1 MHVYVICLY
10 LSVRTCKIHSW
21 CKKKKNKNVKTIQ
34 GRKKITYNTKENLL
48 GSYTEVNPI
57 ISLMYIL
64 RLDLAEILSIVD
76 ISSYITYFSSSKEL
90 WRKQLHHYLWCL
102 PLLHVEQAVYPRCKL
117 PWEADFYPHV
127 VPVFCGPNLEPFRTF
142 QIVRL
147 SKNS

>member
-21 CKKKKNKNVKTIQ
+21 CKKKKKNKNVKTIQ

-76 ISSYITYFSSSKEL
+76 IS
-90 WRKQLHHYLWCL
+90 
-102 PLLHVEQAVYPRCKL
+102 
-117 PWEADFYPHV
+117 
-127 VPVFCGPNLEPFRTF
+127 
-142 QIVRL
+142 
-147 SKNS
+147 